1 MKMSDI
7 HYMPTVGA
15 IKQGAAN
22 INPKN
27 LYYKKGTL
35 NHMRVKMRQGGIQLD
50 KEHHADGST
59 LSLMTQVISAAAAK
73 GYTITKSDKIYQ
85 ALYNITKL
93 GTKEFRNE
101 LGKVTTDPEKFD
113 IAVAHII
120 L

>member
-1 MKMSDI
+1 MKLSDI

-22 INPKN
+22 INPKSR
-27 LYYKKGTL
+27 YFERKPL

-50 KEHHADGST
+50 KEHHANGSV

-73 GYTITKSDKIYQ
+73 GYTITNSSGVYQ

-93 GTKEFRNE
+93 GTKDFR
-101 LGKVTTDPEKFD
+101 D
-113 IAVAHII
+113 
-120 L
+120 